1 LRNGITVF
9 DVIFRREDHVAVKLD
24 KPIKREL
31 ELGGSLYTVVIAPD
45 GVSIAAKGR
54 RTRKFL
60 SWETLVSGDAELTRD
75 LNISV
80 DAFGEEGGG
89 K

>member
-1 LRNGITVF
+1 MT
-9 DVIFRREDHVAVKLD
+9 AKLD

-31 ELGGSLYTVVIAPD
+31 DLNGTLYTITIAPE
-45 GVSIAAKGR
+45 GVSVAEKGR

-75 LNISV
+75 LNVSL
-80 DAFGEEGGG
+80 DAFGQRGT
-89 K
+89 